1 MGGIIVIIQLNYP
14 LWFYDKRRVPPEG
27 KTRRCVRYE
36 RIWDNSLFRNTAYF
50 SCAVFYYSTVTDF
63 ARFLGLST
71 SLPLLTEV

>member
-36 RIWDNSLFRNTAYF
+36 RIWDNSLFSNTAYF
-50 SCAVFYYSTVTDF
+50 SCAVFYYF
-63 ARFLGLST
+63 IRR
-71 SLPLLTEV
+71 